1 MLNCYGYPEILRL
14 TIKRVKRAEEFGGV
28 NMKSIAEMLKPRE
41 SVFSDTVRYDVQN
54 LSDFAEG
61 KVDAHKFFSENFK
74 TQGMTMLFD
83 TAFKRFKGESD
94 TGVVKLKQA
103 MGGGKTHSM
112 LALALLA
119 NDENLRAEVLGDEYM
134 ALGKI
139 NVVTFSGRENADFGI
154 WGSIAEQL
162 GKKDMFSG
170 YYSPLKAPGE
180 NAWIN
185 LLQGE
190 KTLILLDELPP
201 YLENARSIT
210 VGNSD
215 LSKVTIA
222 ALANLFSALGK
233 IQLANVCLV
242 FSDLTAAYES
252 GSDLLQSS
260 FKELEQEANRIAI
273 EVAPVSLNSD
283 EIYYILKKRLFE
295 DHPLVENY
303 EKEKN
308 EIAIG
313 FKEAVEVSKKMGFT
327 SSTGEAVY
335 RGIIDSYPFHPSI
348 RDLYAR
354 FKENQNFQQTRGLIK
369 LMRQI
374 VREFYES
381 GRAEEA
387 YIINV
392 FDVNLNNPNLL
403 SLFRQ
408 INPSLEEAIS
418 HDIAQ
423 DKQAIAEVIDEE
435 NQDKNNNAQQLA
447 KLLLVSSLSTA
458 SHALL
463 GLTEADALGYMS
475 APGVDMNVMK
485 NALES
490 LRMQCWYIK
499 ADNRGRLYF
508 QNTKNMVAEMNS
520 LVDSYTNEN
529 AKKELRKILK
539 ENFSPKM
546 RDCYENLYVLPAVD
560 EISLEINKISLVI
573 FEPYPG
579 KALHPDLSDYYK
591 NSSLKNR
598 VMFLS
603 GERSIMEKLYANSKK
618 LKAIQA
624 IVQNMDDEGI
634 SANDQQR
641 KEADVQLDKATQA
654 LLSTIRETFVTLY
667 FPSKNGIES
676 AEFKLEFKDNR
687 FDGEEQIKK
696 TLASV
701 DKYYSFSKDDSFM
714 DNLRKKCEARL
725 FTTSKMTYT
734 QIVERAATET
744 VWGWYHPDQLDSLK
758 AYCLKTDKWR
768 EVDGYLQKG
777 PFEKEPT
784 SIQVIQTGYNE
795 ETEEF
800 TLSVRGI
807 GGRVYYD
814 IGADPT
820 LASHEWSDQA
830 STTTEPAL
838 RFACIDPS
846 GERKTGDIKEFIGI
860 PSLRYGER
868 CTSSGRYF
876 EIRTNKKYEIRYT
889 TDGSE
894 PKENGGVYSGEI
906 LLPDECRYV
915 RIAIMYAEKLIISK
929 DVSISKGSSIVEE
942 KKIDEDLPLVYKYK
956 SKKTCDDTESSYRNL
971 ESLAKIDGLTMFGV
985 SAYIFEKEKQSNYVE
1000 IRSGVQ
1006 YKPATFKDLIDRIR
1020 ETSFSDKD
1028 ITVTIDYKE
1037 LWFDEGRKFNTWIEL
1052 CKQDLNTLIK
1062 EGTINQ

>member
-1 MLNCYGYPEILRL
+1 MR
-14 TIKRVKRAEEFGGV
+14 
-28 NMKSIAEMLKPRE
+28 SIAEMLKPRE
-41 SVFSDTVRYDVQN
+41 SVFSDTVRDDVLN

-61 KVDAHKFFSENFK
+61 NIDAHKFFSENFK

-94 TGVVKLKQA
+94 TGVVKLTQA

-119 NDENLRAEVLGDEYM
+119 DNVDLRAEILGDDYK

-162 GKKDMFSG
+162 GKKEMFSG

-180 NAWIN
+180 SAWIN
-185 LLQGE
+185 LLQGD

-233 IQLANVCLV
+233 AQLANVCLV
-242 FSDLTAAYES
+242 FSDLRAAYES

-295 DHPLVENY
+295 DQPLVENY
-303 EKEKN
+303 AMEKN
-308 EIAIG
+308 EVAIG
-313 FKEAVEVSKKMGFT
+313 FKDAVEASKKMGFT
-327 SSTGEAVY
+327 SYTGEAVY
-335 RGIIDSYPFHPSI
+335 RGINDSYPFHPSI

-381 GRAEEA
+381 GRAKEA

-423 DKQAIAEVIDEE
+423 DKQAIAEIIDEE
-435 NQDKNNNAQQLA
+435 SQDKSNNAQQLA

-463 GLTEADALGYMS
+463 GLTEAEALGFMS
-475 APGVDMNVMK
+475 APGADMNVMK
-485 NALES
+485 SALES
-490 LRMQCWYIK
+490 LRTQCWYIK

-508 QNTKNMVAEMNS
+508 QNTKNMVAEMNT

-529 AKKELRKILK
+529 AKKELRQILK
-539 ENFSPKM
+539 DNFAPKM
-546 RDCYENLYVLPAVD
+546 KDCYELLYVLPAVD
-560 EISLEINKISLVI
+560 EISLDTKKISLVI

-579 KALHPDLSDYYK
+579 NTLHPDLANYYN

-618 LKAIQA
+618 LKAIQT
-624 IVQNMDDEGI
+624 IVQNMDDEGLP
-634 SANDQQR
+634 ANDQQR

-667 FPSKNGIES
+667 YPSKNGIVS
-676 AEFKLEFKDNR
+676 TEFKLEFKDNK

-696 TLASV
+696 TLA
-701 DKYYSFSKDDSFM
+701 DEMKYEAFSKEDGFM
-714 DNLRKKCEARL
+714 ETLRKKCEARL
-725 FTTSKMTYT
+725 FTTSEMTYN
-734 QIVERAATET
+734 QIVDRAATEA

-768 EVDGYLQKG
+768 ELGGYLQKG

-784 SIQVIQTGYNE
+784 SVQVSQTSYNE
-795 ETEEF
+795 DTEEF

-820 LASHEWSDQA
+820 SASSELTDQVLV
-830 STTTEPAL
+830 TTEPEL

-846 GERKTGDIKEFIGI
+846 GERKTGDIKEFLGE
-860 PSLRYGER
+860 PSLKYGER
-868 CTSSGRYF
+868 STPSGRYF
-876 EIRTNKKYEIRYT
+876 EIRTNKKYEIRFT

-894 PKENGGVYSGEI
+894 PKENGGIYTEEI
-906 LLPDECRYV
+906 LVPDECRFV
-915 RIAIMYAEKLIISK
+915 RIALMYAEKLITTKDVPISK
-929 DVSISKGSSIVEE
+929 DSAQAEE
-942 KKIDEDLPLVYKYK
+942 KKIDEDQPLVFKYK
-956 SKKTCDDTESSYRNL
+956 SKKKCDDTESSYRNL
-971 ESLAKIDGLTMFGV
+971 ENLAKIDGLTMSGV
-985 SAYIFEKEKQSNYVE
+985 SAFIFEKENQANYVE
-1000 IRSGVQ
+1000 IQSGVQ
-1006 YKPATFKDLIDRIR
+1006 YKPDTFKAMIDLVR
-1020 ETSFSDKD
+1020 ETSFEGKD

-1037 LWFDEGRKFNTWIEL
+1037 LRFDEGRKFNTWVEL
-1052 CKQDLNTLIK
+1052 CKQDLNTLNK